1 MRQVD
6 ERRLA
11 ARTLRLSITTYMR
24 GAGTVT
30 IPELAEAC
38 SSTERDVQTAL
49 MTLVRAGLLRNTNAG
64 RNKKEEEPRYELWEH
79 TIQRMRERAPAGQ
92 QREMRERPA
101 RGWLVA

>member
-1 MRQVD
+1 MRKA
-6 ERRLA
+6 EEHRAA
-11 ARTLRLSITTYMR
+11 ARMLRRNAVVFMR
-24 GAGTVT
+24 RVGETT
-30 IPELAEAC
+30 IPAIAEECDA
-38 SSTERDVQTAL
+38 TERDVQTAL
-49 MTLVRAGLLRNTNAG
+49 MTLVSAGLLRNTNAG